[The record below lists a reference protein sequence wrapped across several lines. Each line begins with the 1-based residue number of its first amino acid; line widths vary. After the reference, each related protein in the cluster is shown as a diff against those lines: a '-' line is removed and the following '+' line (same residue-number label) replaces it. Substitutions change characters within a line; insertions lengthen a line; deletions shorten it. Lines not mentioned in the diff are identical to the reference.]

1 MPYIP
6 FPTTYGI
13 FRNYCSSP
21 TMSKLIQ
28 DRDQSTKTQCSAPSA
43 PTKLTEGL
51 SKIWRLPAPTKI
63 AVRVVINPAIVYL
76 SAKLVMREILVA
88 LSPGNVL
95 NMALES
101 IKLLCHLLQFMTSK
115 SNPSCDN
122 VCHLA
127 AMFSGFVNPRG
138 TSRARALSTRVWHCH
153 LLSSPSV
160 TSHPPLSPDN
170 SPPCPT
176 PPSLKSLLNQG
187 LSLAE
192 AKSSKEK
199 CAKCSAALRSNTV
212 LFQGIPS
219 KM

>member
-1 MPYIP
+1 MA
-6 FPTTYGI
+6 PT
-13 FRNYCSSP
+13 CS
-21 TMSKLIQ
+21 
-28 DRDQSTKTQCSAPSA
+28 DENCSARCHQPCNR
-43 PTKLTEGL
+43 L
-51 SKIWRLPAPTKI
+51 SISQTRHARDSGRSITWKCPQHGTGIAKI
-63 AVRVVINPAIVYL
+63 
-76 SAKLVMREILVA
+76 
-88 LSPGNVL
+88 
-95 NMALES
+95 
-101 IKLLCHLLQFMTSK
+101 LLCHLLQFMTFK

>member
-1 MPYIP
+1 MA
-6 FPTTYGI
+6 PT
-13 FRNYCSSP
+13 CS
-21 TMSKLIQ
+21 
-28 DRDQSTKTQCSAPSA
+28 DENCSARCHQPCNRCHQ
-43 PTKLTEGL
+43 PC
-51 SKIWRLPAPTKI
+51 
-63 AVRVVINPAIVYL
+63 NL

-101 IKLLCHLLQFMTSK
+101 LELLCHLLQFMTSK

-199 CAKCSAALRSNTV
+199 CDKCSAALRSNTV